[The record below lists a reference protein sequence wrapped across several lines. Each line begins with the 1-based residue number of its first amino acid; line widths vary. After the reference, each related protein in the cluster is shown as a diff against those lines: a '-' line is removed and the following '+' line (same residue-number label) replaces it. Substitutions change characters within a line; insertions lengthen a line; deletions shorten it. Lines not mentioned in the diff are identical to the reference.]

1 MGLGYL
7 VFKLSLCNGF
17 RIFYIPIMKSPYMLA
32 PSQEEIRIYKEYIF
46 FVLEMDTAIHTK

>member
-46 FVLEMDTAIHTK
+46 FVLEMDTAIRTK